1 MATHFRQVKAL
12 GKHPAI
18 ALPRAA
24 YAKHRYSTPV
34 FVLRETLNAFRVHN
48 GFSISASLSFYALF
62 ALIPMALLMFFML
75 SHLIVSSNSAII
87 KLNILTSTLMPKF
100 SHRIMIEVYNISK
113 HGAVWG
119 VFGFFLLFWI
129 ATPLAGALRA
139 AFHTIAA
146 RTEDQSFIKRKIKD
160 VLAVISI
167 LAIFLTFTTLGL
179 MTEKLIGYIQ
189 PSTTHTALIT
199 SISSIIFSTLLMVMF
214 YRFFFPTR
222 IALKHILLGAIVTG
236 LLWLIMRPAFT
247 LFLSFSQSY
256 SSVFGGMKNM
266 FVSIVWLYYT
276 FIVFLLGTELIATL
290 HKKDVLLL
298 KGLFNEMP
306 EDKAHYLDELMTRF
320 GKTYKAG
327 EYVYKEGDKG
337 HEIYYVVYGQLQL
350 IHKSRILRD
359 LKVGD
364 YFGEMAFLTESA
376 RYADAKVCV
385 DQTRIIVISADNIET
400 LLSSDPKVSLNF
412 LKEMATR
419 LQETQLQSN
428 YGNPKSTR
436 ATLN

>member
-1 MATHFRQVKAL
+1 MAIHFRQVKAL
-12 GKHPAI
+12 GNHPAI
-18 ALPRAA
+18 AVPRAA

-34 FVLRETLNAFRVHN
+34 FVLRETLNAFRLHN

-75 SHLIVSSNSAII
+75 SHLIVSSNSAIV
-87 KLNILTSTLMPKF
+87 KLAILTGTLVPKF

-119 VFGFFLLFWI
+119 IFGFFILFWI
-129 ATPLAGALRA
+129 VTPLAGALRA

-146 RTEDQSFIKRKIKD
+146 RVEAPSFIKRKIKD
-160 VLAVISI
+160 VLAVIGI
-167 LAIFLTFTTLGL
+167 LALFLIFTFLGL
-179 MTEKLIGYIQ
+179 MTEKLIGYIE
-189 PSTTHTALIT
+189 PSTKHTALIT
-199 SISSIIFSTLLMVMF
+199 SISSIIFSTLLMAMF
-214 YRFFFPTR
+214 YRFFFPAR
-222 IALKHILLGAIVTG
+222 IALKHILIGSIVTG
-236 LLWLIMRPAFT
+236 LLWLAMRPAFT
-247 LFLSFSQSY
+247 LFLSLSQSY
-256 SSVFGGMKNM
+256 GSVFGGMKNM

-306 EDKAHYLDELMTRF
+306 DDKAHYLNELMTRY

-327 EYVYKEGDKG
+327 DYIYKEGDEG
-337 HEIYYVVYGQLQL
+337 HEIYYVVDGQLQL
-350 IHKSRILRD
+350 IHQNRILRD
-359 LKVGD
+359 LNAGD
-364 YFGEMAFLTESA
+364 YFGEMAFLTGTA
-376 RYADAKVCV
+376 RYADAKVST
-385 DQTRIIVISADNIET
+385 DHTRIIVISAENIET
-400 LLSSDPKVSLNF
+400 LLSSDPNVALNF

-428 YGNPKSTR
+428 YSNPKK
-436 ATLN
+436 L

>member
-1 MATHFRQVKAL
+1 LAIHFRQVKAL
-12 GKHPAI
+12 GNHPAI
-18 ALPRAA
+18 AVPRAA

-34 FVLRETLNAFRVHN
+34 FVLRETLNAFRLHN

-75 SHLIVSSNSAII
+75 SHLIVSSNSAIV
-87 KLNILTSTLMPKF
+87 KLAILTGILVPKF

-119 VFGFFLLFWI
+119 IFGFFILFWI
-129 ATPLAGALRA
+129 VTPLAGALRA

-146 RTEDQSFIKRKIKD
+146 RVEAPSFIKRKIKD
-160 VLAVISI
+160 VLAVIGI
-167 LAIFLTFTTLGL
+167 LALFLIFTFLGL
-179 MTEKLIGYIQ
+179 MTEKLIGYIE
-189 PSTTHTALIT
+189 PSTKHTALIT
-199 SISSIIFSTLLMVMF
+199 SISSIIFSTLLMAMF
-214 YRFFFPTR
+214 YRFFFPAR
-222 IALKHILLGAIVTG
+222 IAPKHILIGSIVTG
-236 LLWLIMRPAFT
+236 LLWLAMRPAFT
-247 LFLSFSQSY
+247 LFLSLSQSY
-256 SSVFGGMKNM
+256 GSVFGGMKNM

-306 EDKAHYLDELMTRF
+306 DDKAHYLNELMTRY

-327 EYVYKEGDKG
+327 DYIYKEGDEG
-337 HEIYYVVYGQLQL
+337 HEIYYVVDGQLQL
-350 IHKSRILRD
+350 IHQNRILRD
-359 LKVGD
+359 LNAGD
-364 YFGEMAFLTESA
+364 YFGEMAFLTGTA
-376 RYADAKVCV
+376 RYADAKVST
-385 DQTRIIVISADNIET
+385 DHTQIIVISAENIET
-400 LLSSDPKVSLNF
+400 LLSSDPNVALNF

-428 YGNPKSTR
+428 YSNPKK
-436 ATLN
+436 L